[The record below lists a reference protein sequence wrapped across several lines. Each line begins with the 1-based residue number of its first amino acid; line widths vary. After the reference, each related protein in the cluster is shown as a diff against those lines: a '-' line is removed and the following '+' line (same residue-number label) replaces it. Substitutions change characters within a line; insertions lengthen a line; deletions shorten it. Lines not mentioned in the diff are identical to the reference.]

1 MSDHV
6 VVLMTAGSS
15 EEAEALGHAL
25 VQEMLAACVNV
36 VPGITSIYRWQDKV
50 QRDTE
55 WLLMA
60 KTRHSVLDA
69 FMDRVRVLHSY
80 DVPEI
85 LVLPILGGSPD
96 YLRWLEDAVPTG
108 WHAVD

>member
-6 VVLMTAGSS
+6 LVLMTAGSH

-25 VQEMLAACVNV
+25 VKGMLAACVNV
-36 VPGITSIYRWQDKV
+36 VPGITSIYRWHDQV

-55 WLLMA
+55 WLLLA
-60 KTRHSVLDA
+60 KTRRSALDA
-69 FMDRVRVLHSY
+69 FMDRVRDLHSY

-96 YLRWLEDAVPTG
+96 YLRWLEDAVPAG
-108 WHAVD
+108 LHAVD

>member
-6 VVLMTAGSS
+6 VVLMTAGSR
-15 EEAEALGHAL
+15 EEAEALGQAL
-25 VQEMLAACVNV
+25 VKEMLAACVNV
-36 VPGITSIYRWQDKV
+36 VPGITSIYRWQDQV
-50 QRDTE
+50 QQDAE
-55 WLLMA
+55 WLLLA
-60 KTRHSVLDA
+60 KTRHAVLDA
-69 FMDRVRVLHSY
+69 FMDRVRALHSY

-96 YLRWLEDAVPTG
+96 YLRWLEDCVPSG